1 MIHSTVRPVLVFT
14 RGRHLKRKLQDMTL
28 IYVTYDII
36 YVVLGFVKRICRYSL
51 LFILYYIPGES
62 EML

>member
-1 MIHSTVRPVLVFT
+1 MIHSTVRLVLVIT

-28 IYVTYDII
+28 IYVAYDI

-51 LFILYYIPGES
+51 LFILYYIPGER